1 MRALEPI
8 WGALRTFTFLDAIDI
23 LIIAYF
29 TYGFLKIIDD
39 IKAGRLF
46 KGIII
51 LAVVYGISTALNLIT
66 LSFVLKNFFA
76 IGAVAIVVVFQ
87 PELRRI
93 LEHFGR
99 RKFGRLGRWLGEEG
113 SKVNEE
119 FIKLAN
125 VLCDACETMA
135 HQKTGALLVIEHTE
149 SLEEIARTGT
159 ILDAVVTK
167 ELLLNIFFV
176 NTPLHDGAV
185 VINDNKIHAAG
196 CILPLSNNNTINKK
210 YGTRHRAALGMSE
223 NSDALVIVVSE
234 ERGEMSFIYKRQIIQ
249 VKTANELKE
258 KLLEN
263 LPTEVQEEQKKS
275 ISLVQNKI
283 NLLLL
288 KAKEFKLRLKIKK

>member
-1 MRALEPI
+1 
-8 WGALRTFTFLDAIDI
+8 
-23 LIIAYF
+23 
-29 TYGFLKIIDD
+29 
-39 IKAGRLF
+39 
-46 KGIII
+46 
-51 LAVVYGISTALNLIT
+51 
-66 LSFVLKNFFA
+66 
-76 IGAVAIVVVFQ
+76 
-87 PELRRI
+87 
-93 LEHFGR
+93 
-99 RKFGRLGRWLGEEG
+99 
-113 SKVNEE
+113 
-119 FIKLAN
+119 
-125 VLCDACETMA
+125 
-135 HQKTGALLVIEHTE
+135 
-149 SLEEIARTGT
+149 RTGT

-196 CILPLSNNNTINKK
+196 CILPLSNSSTINKK

-234 ERGEMSFIYKRQIIQ
+234 ERGEMSFIYKRQIMT

-263 LPTEVQEEQKKS
+263 LPTEVQEEQKS

-288 KAKEFKLRLKIKK
+288 KAKEFKLRLKTKK

>member
-1 MRALEPI
+1 M
-8 WGALRTFTFLDAIDI
+8 
-23 LIIAYF
+23 
-29 TYGFLKIIDD
+29 LK
-39 IKAGRLF
+39 
-46 KGIII
+46 
-51 LAVVYGISTALNLIT
+51 Y
-66 LSFVLKNFFA
+66 FFA
-76 IGAVAIVVVFQ
+76 IGAVIIVVVFQ

-113 SKVNEE
+113 SKINEE

-125 VLCDACETMA
+125 ILCDACETMA
-135 HQKTGALLVIEHTE
+135 HQKTGALIVIERME
-149 SLEEIARTGT
+149 SLEDIARTGT
-159 ILDAVVTK
+159 ILGAVVTK
-167 ELLLNIFFV
+167 ELLLNIFFK

-196 CILPLSNNNTINKK
+196 CILPLSNNNNINKK

-223 NSDALVIVVSE
+223 NSDALIIVVSE
-234 ERGEMSFIYKRQIIQ
+234 ERGEMSFIYKREIIP

-263 LPTEVQEEQKKS
+263 VPTEGQEEQNG
-275 ISLVQNKI
+275 IGLVQNKI

-288 KAKEFKLRLKIKK
+288 KVKEFKLRLKAKK

>member
-23 LIIAYF
+23 LIIVYF

-135 HQKTGALLVIEHTE
+135 HQKTGALLVIERTE

-223 NSDALVIVVSE
+223 SSDALVIVVSE
-234 ERGEMSFIYKRQIIQ
+234 ERGEMSFIYKGQIIP

>member
-1 MRALEPI
+1 MRAFEPI
-8 WGALRTFTFLDAIDI
+8 WVALRTFTFLDAIDI

-51 LAVVYGISTALNLIT
+51 LAVVYGVSVALNLIA
-66 LSFVLKNFFA
+66 LSFVLKNVFA

-99 RKFGRLGRWLGEEG
+99 RKLGRLGRWLGEEG
-113 SKVNEE
+113 GKVNEG

-125 VLCDACETMA
+125 VLCEACETMA
-135 HQKTGALLVIEHTE
+135 HQKTGALLVIERTE
-149 SLEEIARTGT
+149 SLEDIARTGT

-167 ELLLNIFFV
+167 ELLLNIFFI

-234 ERGEMSFIYKRQIIQ
+234 ERGEMSFIYKRQIMP

-263 LPTEVQEEQKKS
+263 LPTEKARRTKKY
-275 ISLVQNKI
+275 
-283 NLLLL
+283 
-288 KAKEFKLRLKIKK
+288 

>member
-125 VLCDACETMA
+125 ILCDACETMA
-135 HQKTGALLVIEHTE
+135 HQKTGALIVIERTE
-149 SLEEIARTGT
+149 SLEDIARTGT

-167 ELLLNIFFV
+167 ELLLNIFFI

-196 CILPLSNNNTINKK
+196 CILPLSNSSTINKK

-234 ERGEMSFIYKRQIIQ
+234 ERGEMSFIYKREIIP

-263 LPTEVQEEQKKS
+263 VPTEGQEEQNG
-275 ISLVQNKI
+275 IGLAQNKI

-288 KAKEFKLRLKIKK
+288 KVKEFKLRLKIKK

>member
-125 VLCDACETMA
+125 ILCDACETMA
-135 HQKTGALLVIEHTE
+135 HQKTGALLVIERTE
-149 SLEEIARTGT
+149 SLEDIARTGT

-196 CILPLSNNNTINKK
+196 CILPLSNSSTINKK

-234 ERGEMSFIYKRQIIQ
+234 ERGEMSFIYKRQIIP

-263 LPTEVQEEQKKS
+263 LPTEVQEEQKS

>member
-1 MRALEPI
+1 MRAFEPI
-8 WGALRTFTFLDAIDI
+8 WVALRTFTFLDAIDI

-51 LAVVYGISTALNLIT
+51 LAVVYGISTALNLIA
-66 LSFVLKNFFA
+66 LSFVLKNVFA

-113 SKVNEE
+113 GKVNEE

-125 VLCDACETMA
+125 VLCEACETMA
-135 HQKTGALLVIEHTE
+135 HQKTGALIVIERTE
-149 SLEEIARTGT
+149 SLEDIARTGT

-196 CILPLSNNNTINKK
+196 CILPLSNSSTINKK

-234 ERGEMSFIYKRQIIQ
+234 ERGEMSFIYKRQIMT

-263 LPTEVQEEQKKS
+263 LPTEVQEEQKS

-288 KAKEFKLRLKIKK
+288 KAKEFKLRLKTKK

>member
-1 MRALEPI
+1 MRAFEPI
-8 WGALRTFTFLDAIDI
+8 WVALRTFTFLDAIDI

-51 LAVVYGISTALNLIT
+51 LAVVYGISTALNLIA
-66 LSFVLKNFFA
+66 LSFVLKNVFA

-135 HQKTGALLVIEHTE
+135 HQKTGALIVIERTE
-149 SLEEIARTGT
+149 SLEDIARTGT

-196 CILPLSNNNTINKK
+196 CILPLSNSSTINKK

-234 ERGEMSFIYKRQIIQ
+234 ERGEMSFIYKRQIMP

-263 LPTEVQEEQKKS
+263 LPIEVQEEQKS

-288 KAKEFKLRLKIKK
+288 KAKEFKLRLKTKK

>member
-1 MRALEPI
+1 MRALESI
-8 WGALRTFTFLDAIDI
+8 WGVLRTATFLDAIDI

-29 TYGFLKIIDD
+29 AYGFLKIIDD
-39 IKAGRLF
+39 IRAGRLF
-46 KGIII
+46 KGIVI
-51 LAVVYGISTALNLIT
+51 LAVIYGASAALHLIAV
-66 LSFVLKNFFA
+66 SFVLKYFFA
-76 IGAVAIVVVFQ
+76 IGAVIIVVVFQ

-113 SKVNEE
+113 SKINEE

-125 VLCDACETMA
+125 ILCDACETMA
-135 HQKTGALLVIEHTE
+135 HQKTGVLIVIERME
-149 SLEEIARTGT
+149 SLEDIARTGT

-167 ELLLNIFFV
+167 ELLLNIFFK

-196 CILPLSNNNTINKK
+196 CILPLSNNNNINKK

-223 NSDALVIVVSE
+223 NSDALIIVVSE
-234 ERGEMSFIYKRQIIQ
+234 ERGEMSFIYKREIIP

-263 LPTEVQEEQKKS
+263 VPTEGQEEQNG
-275 ISLVQNKI
+275 IGLVQNKI

-288 KAKEFKLRLKIKK
+288 KVKEFKLRLKAKKQ

>member
-1 MRALEPI
+1 MRALDPI

-99 RKFGRLGRWLGEEG
+99 RKFGKLGRWLGEEG

-135 HQKTGALLVIEHTE
+135 HQKTGALLVIERTE
-149 SLEEIARTGT
+149 SLEDIARTGT

-234 ERGEMSFIYKRQIIQ
+234 ERGEMSFIYKREIIP

-263 LPTEVQEEQKKS
+263 LPTEVQEEQNG
-275 ISLVQNKI
+275 IGLAQNKI

>member
-46 KGIII
+46 KVIII

-99 RKFGRLGRWLGEEG
+99 RKFGRLGRWLGEGG

-125 VLCDACETMA
+125 ILCDACETMA
-135 HQKTGALLVIEHTE
+135 HQKTGALLVIERTE
-149 SLEEIARTGT
+149 SLEDIARTGT

-196 CILPLSNNNTINKK
+196 CILPLSNSSTINKK

-234 ERGEMSFIYKRQIIQ
+234 ERGEMSFIYKRQIIP

-263 LPTEVQEEQKKS
+263 LPTEVQEEQKS

>member
-99 RKFGRLGRWLGEEG
+99 RKFGKLGRWLGEES

-135 HQKTGALLVIEHTE
+135 HQKTGALLVIERTE

-196 CILPLSNNNTINKK
+196 CILPLSNSSTINKK

-234 ERGEMSFIYKRQIIQ
+234 ERGEMSFIYKREIIP

-263 LPTEVQEEQKKS
+263 VPTEGQEEQNG
-275 ISLVQNKI
+275 IGLAQNKI

-288 KAKEFKLRLKIKK
+288 KVKEFKLRLKIKK

>member
-8 WGALRTFTFLDAIDI
+8 WGALRTFTFLDAIYI

-125 VLCDACETMA
+125 ILCDACETMA
-135 HQKTGALLVIEHTE
+135 HQKTGALLVIERTE
-149 SLEEIARTGT
+149 SLEDIARTGT

-196 CILPLSNNNTINKK
+196 CILPLSNSSTINKK

-234 ERGEMSFIYKRQIIQ
+234 ERGEMSFIYKRQIIP

-263 LPTEVQEEQKKS
+263 LPTEVQEEQKS

>member
-76 IGAVAIVVVFQ
+76 VGAVAIVVVFQ

-125 VLCDACETMA
+125 ILCDACETMA
-135 HQKTGALLVIEHTE
+135 HQKTGALLVIERTE
-149 SLEEIARTGT
+149 SLEDIARTGT

-196 CILPLSNNNTINKK
+196 CILPLSNSSTINKK

-234 ERGEMSFIYKRQIIQ
+234 ERGEMSFIYKRQIIP

-263 LPTEVQEEQKKS
+263 LPTEVQEEQKS

>member
-1 MRALEPI
+1 MRAFEPI
-8 WGALRTFTFLDAIDI
+8 WGALRTATFLDAIDI

-51 LAVVYGISTALNLIT
+51 LAVVYGVSVALNLIT

-99 RKFGRLGRWLGEEG
+99 RKFGKLEHWLGEG
-113 SKVNEE
+113 SSQVNEE

-125 VLCDACETMA
+125 ILCDACDTMA
-135 HQKTGALLVIEHTE
+135 HQKTGALIVIERTE
-149 SLEEIARTGT
+149 SLEDIARTGT

-167 ELLLNIFFV
+167 ELLLNIFFK

-185 VINDNKIHAAG
+185 IINDNKIHAAG
-196 CILPLSNNNTINKK
+196 CFLPLSNNNTINKK
-210 YGTRHRAALGMSE
+210 YGTRHRAALGMNE

-234 ERGEMSFIYKRQIIQ
+234 ERGEMAFIYKRQIIP

-263 LPTEVQEEQKKS
+263 LPTEGQEEQKS

-288 KAKEFKLRLKIKK
+288 KAKKFKLRLKIKK

>member
-1 MRALEPI
+1 MRAFEPI
-8 WGALRTFTFLDAIDI
+8 WGALRTATFLDAIDI

-51 LAVVYGISTALNLIT
+51 LAVVYGVSVALNLIT

-99 RKFGRLGRWLGEEG
+99 RKFGKLGHWLGEG
-113 SKVNEE
+113 SSQVNEE

-125 VLCDACETMA
+125 ILCDACETMA
-135 HQKTGALLVIEHTE
+135 YQKTGALIVIERTE
-149 SLEEIARTGT
+149 SLEDIARTGT

-167 ELLLNIFFV
+167 ELLLNIFFK

-185 VINDNKIHAAG
+185 IINDNKIHAAG
-196 CILPLSNNNTINKK
+196 CFLPLSNNNTINKK

-234 ERGEMSFIYKRQIIQ
+234 ERGEMAFIYKRQIIP

-263 LPTEVQEEQKKS
+263 LPTEGQEEQKS

-288 KAKEFKLRLKIKK
+288 KAKEFKLRLKTKK

>member
-1 MRALEPI
+1 MRAFEPI
-8 WGALRTFTFLDAIDI
+8 WVALRTFTFLDAIDI

-51 LAVVYGISTALNLIT
+51 LAVVYGISTALNLIA
-66 LSFVLKNFFA
+66 LSFVLKNVFA

-125 VLCDACETMA
+125 VLCEACETMA
-135 HQKTGALLVIEHTE
+135 HQKTGALIVIERTE
-149 SLEEIARTGT
+149 SLEDIARTGT

-167 ELLLNIFFV
+167 ELLLNIFFI

-196 CILPLSNNNTINKK
+196 CILPLSNSSTINKK

-234 ERGEMSFIYKRQIIQ
+234 ERGEMSFIYKRQIMT

-263 LPTEVQEEQKKS
+263 LPTEVQEEQKS

-288 KAKEFKLRLKIKK
+288 KAKEFKLRLKTKK

>member
-99 RKFGRLGRWLGEEG
+99 RKFGKLGRWLGEES

-135 HQKTGALLVIEHTE
+135 HQKTGALIVIERME
-149 SLEEIARTGT
+149 SLEDIARTGT

-196 CILPLSNNNTINKK
+196 CILPLSNSSTINKK

-234 ERGEMSFIYKRQIIQ
+234 ERGEMSFIYKRQIIP

-263 LPTEVQEEQKKS
+263 LPIEVQEEQKS

>member
-1 MRALEPI
+1 MRAFEPI
-8 WGALRTFTFLDAIDI
+8 WVALRTFTFLDAIDI

-51 LAVVYGISTALNLIT
+51 LAVVYGISTALNLIA
-66 LSFVLKNFFA
+66 LSFVLKNVFA

-125 VLCDACETMA
+125 VLCEACETMA
-135 HQKTGALLVIEHTE
+135 HQKTGALIVIERTE
-149 SLEEIARTGT
+149 SLEDIARTGT

-196 CILPLSNNNTINKK
+196 CILPLSNSSTINKK

-234 ERGEMSFIYKRQIIQ
+234 ERGEMSFIYKRQIMA

-263 LPTEVQEEQKKS
+263 LPTEVQEEQKS

-288 KAKEFKLRLKIKK
+288 KAKEFKLRLKTKK